1 MPVTPAQKAAIEEVI
16 SAILAAQAPR
26 GRRQLAAMFM
36 DLVDRGSWPQYYEVI
51 PEPRCLKNIQSGVAK
66 GRYKEATDVYTD
78 LSLVFWNALFY
89 NESDSQIALDAQ
101 TLKDILEAEWK
112 KRTVLPTTRSSPP
125 PSSAQKVHGVA
136 EDTTAGA
143 KEVKP
148 SSTGAK
154 EVKTSTPA
162 APTPAPSTPAPPTP
176 APLPV
181 AATAARTTTPA
192 SQTQPQPTASA
203 STSNY
208 AYSKPVPIRPK
219 STQRQTPEIEVD
231 VVSPESDEAESDGA
245 ALQAERDPQSEEIVK
260 QLEKGLP
267 RWPGFGEEGWMTDTK
282 PVRHC
287 YTIID
292 MTLFSMDNKGTG
304 NRLAVCLESVP
315 EESSPTLHLAST
327 SPISL
332 KQIETRTRH
341 KLYKSAKDFDHDMAR
356 LFEKARRWHD
366 PGTEAYGRTLLLQRL
381 YQALTSP
388 NPPAAPYVSNTN
400 FAALRAGPG
409 NVRPVH
415 GSDGEG
421 IPNVTT
427 HRVLSRDRTFVDE
440 LNYKGWKIKLADW
453 VHLSNPDDPSRPI
466 IGQVFRCWVS
476 DNFGKPGPPGI
487 TVSWYYRPEQTFHPS
502 NRMFWEGEVFKTSH
516 FADHPLEDIIEKI
529 ACQFT
534 ARHIRGRPR
543 PPFWYVGFPLYVC
556 DSRYNDR
563 DRVFVRIKNWNSC
576 VPEEVRQSTEFMP
589 IYPFER
595 TVYPV
600 RHPSPFIS
608 KGAGGKGVPKGPGGL
623 LEPSPDLVDGMEEG
637 AYGKKKSRTDSA
649 RVAASVTGGVAYP
662 STYQNI
668 QLPYVQQQQYQQQQQ
683 FSQRIGPDR
692 SVVTAAGGLAS
703 IGGPT
708 QVEKL
713 PPDTEDFQLFWRAE
727 QYFELMIMSFHAFTL
742 SMSAPVNTA
751 RELDLYRH
759 ICCLSPNTTAKLV
772 DRDPETNEVLWF
784 AAPPL
789 NMARAKGPRHS
800 LAYLEF
806 LAAKRKK
813 RHTAG
818 ESDDKMDCE
827 EDSSQAAKRART
839 YVAPTVMETMQAV
852 WKEMALDA
860 R

>member
-1 MPVTPAQKAAIEEVI
+1 MPITPAQKSAMEEVI
-16 SAILAAQAPR
+16 SAILAVQAPR
-26 GRRQLAAMFM
+26 GRRQLAGMFTE
-36 DLVDRGSWPQYYEVI
+36 LVDRTSWPQYYEVI
-51 PEPRCLKNIQSGVAK
+51 PEPRCLKNIQTGIAK

-89 NESDSQIALDAQ
+89 NEADSQIALDAK
-101 TLKDILEAEWK
+101 TLKDLLESEWK
-112 KRTVLPTTRSSPP
+112 KRTVLPITRSSPP
-125 PSSAQKVHGVA
+125 PSSAQKVHAVTKEVA
-136 EDTTAGA
+136 KEKKKDTAPTTAGA
-143 KEVKP
+143 
-148 SSTGAK
+148 A
-154 EVKTSTPA
+154 
-162 APTPAPSTPAPPTP
+162 TPAPSTPALPTP
-176 APLPV
+176 APLPIPAAASTPARTV
-181 AATAARTTTPA
+181 TPAGQNQNQNQNQATAT
-192 SQTQPQPTASA
+192 PTAST
-203 STSNY
+203 STSSY
-208 AYSKPVPIRPK
+208 AYTRPVPIRPK
-219 STQRQTPEIEVD
+219 SAQRQTPDIDVD
-231 VVSPESDEAESDGA
+231 VVSPDSDEAESDGA
-245 ALQAERDPQSEEIVK
+245 TAAFQADRDPQSEEIVK

-267 RWPGFGEEGWMTDTK
+267 RWPGFGEDGWMAEAK
-282 PVRHC
+282 PERFSDIVHALK
-287 YTIID
+287 TFKDII
-292 MTLFSMDNKGTG
+292 G

-315 EESSPTLHLAST
+315 EESSPTLHLSST

-341 KLYKSAKDFDHDMAR
+341 KLYKSAKEFDHDMAR

-388 NPPAAPYVSNTN
+388 NPPAAPYISTTN

-409 NVRPVH
+409 NVKPVH
-415 GSDGEG
+415 GADSEG

-440 LNYKGWKIKLADW
+440 VNYKGWKIKLADW

-476 DNFGKPGPPGI
+476 DEYGKSGRPGI

-502 NRMFWEGEVFKTSH
+502 NRQFWEGEVFKTSH
-516 FADHPLEDIIEKI
+516 FADHPVEDIIEKI

-600 RHPSPFIS
+600 RHPSPFVA
-608 KGAGGKGVPKGPGGL
+608 KGAGGKIKGPGGI
-623 LEPSPDLVDGMEEG
+623 LEPSPDLVDGVDEG
-637 AYGKKKSRTDSA
+637 ANSKKRSRSDGAGAA
-649 RVAASVTGGVAYP
+649 RVINTNTAYATP
-662 STYQNI
+662 YQNI
-668 QLPYVQQQQYQQQQQ
+668 QAPYVQQQQQIG
-683 FSQRIGPDR
+683 QRVGPDR
-692 SVVTAAGGLAS
+692 SVVMAAGGLAS
-703 IGGPT
+703 IGGPS

-713 PPDTEDFQLFWRAE
+713 PPD
-727 QYFELMIMSFHAFTL
+727 
-742 SMSAPVNTA
+742 
-751 RELDLYRH
+751 
-759 ICCLSPNTTAKLV
+759 TAKLV

-789 NMARAKGPRHS
+789 NMARANGPRHS
-800 LAYLEF
+800 LAYLQF

-813 RHTAG
+813 DHT
-818 ESDDKMDCE
+818 EHETDDDDKMDHDE
-827 EDSSQAAKRART
+827 GQAAKRART
-839 YVAPTVMETMQAV
+839 YVAPTVTETMQAL
-852 WKEMALDA
+852 WREMFIDGA